1 MDIID
6 TYFNDKKII
15 DSLPV
20 SVGNVVFSNF
30 KKVWHAKLN
39 PNRVTKRIDKA
50 KMVLTLENGEEVTL
64 NDVQLEYE
72 DTLEEVEI
80 WYTYEKA

>member
-1 MDIID
+1 VDIID

-20 SVGNVVFSNF
+20 SAGNMIFSKF

-39 PNRVTKRIDKA
+39 PSKMQKRIDKA
-50 KMVLTLENGEEVTL
+50 KIVLTLENGEEVTL
-64 NDVQLEYE
+64 NDVQLEYDE
-72 DTLEEVEI
+72 TVDEVEI
-80 WYTYEKA
+80 WYTYENA